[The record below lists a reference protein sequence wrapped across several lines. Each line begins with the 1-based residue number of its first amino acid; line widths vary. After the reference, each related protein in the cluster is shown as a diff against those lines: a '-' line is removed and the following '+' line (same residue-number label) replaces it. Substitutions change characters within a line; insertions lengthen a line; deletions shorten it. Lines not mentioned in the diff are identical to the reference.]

1 MTLMHRPSP
10 IADLVSMRDAMERL
24 FDDRFFR
31 PFWVG
36 EGVRE
41 TTPALDLYATPEAVI
56 ARVALPGVKPEA
68 VDISITDEL
77 VTITGTFEEET
88 EKAEAGYVHKELS
101 RGSFSRSFTI
111 PTAVDTEAAKA
122 TFKDGLLVLTLPK
135 TEEVKPKHI
144 KVELT

>member
-1 MTLMHRPSP
+1 M
-10 IADLVSMRDAMERL
+10 DRL

-36 EGVRE
+36 EGVARRPRSRPVCDTGGGHRE
-41 TTPALDLYATPEAVI
+41 SRSRRQPDASTSRSPHEI
-56 ARVALPGVKPEA
+56 
-68 VDISITDEL
+68 

-88 EKAEAGYVHKELS
+88 EKVDAGYVHRELS

-122 TFKDGLLVLTLPK
+122 TFRDGLLTLTLPK